1 MKGQMV
7 RKNVTTIHTEIG
19 KISSNKIKAIWPK
32 TGQYLIKYKEA
43 WERVVKK
50 NDERDGERKR

>member
-1 MKGQMV
+1 MV

-32 TGQYLIKYKEA
+32 TAQYLIKYKEA

-50 NDERDGERKR
+50 NDERDGERER